1 MIKEITDLGK
11 VSNPL
16 ASVFTMKV
24 DSLSFVRVDIDKN
37 FSADIYIDNFSNK
50 EGFLEAGVFMVDK
63 GGDNVFL
70 LPSSFILKLKNEKGK
85 LKCGIKKQYFY
96 KKLDKK
102 VTILEY
108 LNDKLYSNI
117 LNVIENNFDKIID
130 YGFEIAGNISKNEKR
145 NIAVC
150 VFYKNEPIWKLNN
163 SFEKFKE
170 IKRLLIFEK
179 YGKKGVCNILGIEDE
194 LFYPKANFYYPFSV
208 DKKIVKFD
216 LRDEKNLFLI
226 SKKAIEYFFA
236 GKEYLENFNRYKILG
251 NFVFVTVTSFDL
263 ENIKE
268 FEKLI
273 VKSEEDKNLK
283 SLINLF
289 NKAGARLKQNILI
302 NFYFHTSPTQ
312 GSKEIIS
319 YIKDVMPTYLVEL
332 DRRFER
338 LLRDFRDVFNLENIR
353 YYTAV
358 LLDILGDEKD
368 KRELIDTFSKIVL
381 NKKIDFKRILELI
394 NRKSEKDIQ
403 KYRFR
408 LDKYL
413 FLIWLKGGNVQE
425 IKGNSYEERLN
436 YVLDNFELIKESDS
450 AKVGVC
456 VGLILR
462 MLSFSINDYDKKVLA
477 FVSRKIGRDKKSL
490 LKFVNPIF
498 EKAKLHQKSS
508 LVDTNIACASEY
520 IAKMKDFDKEEFI
533 FGMFLGD
540 ELFNYIYK
548 GAENE

>member
-16 ASVFTMKV
+16 ASVFTMKA
-24 DSLSFVRVDIDKN
+24 DDLSFVRVDIDKN
-37 FSADIYIDNFSNK
+37 FNADIFKDSFYSK
-50 EGFLEAGVFMVDK
+50 EEFLEAGLFREKSGNKIILFPASFVLEIEKEKVKTKLDFFENGLKFVESE
-63 GGDNVFL
+63 FL
-70 LPSSFILKLKNEKGK
+70 EKIFDVIKRNFEDIKELG
-85 LKCGIKKQYFY
+85 LEIATDIKKNN
-96 KKLDKK
+96 KK
-102 VTILEY
+102 
-108 LNDKLYSNI
+108 
-117 LNVIENNFDKIID
+117 
-130 YGFEIAGNISKNEKR
+130 
-145 NIAVC
+145 IAVC
-150 VFYKNEPIWKLNN
+150 IYYDNEPIYKFEDLY
-163 SFEKFKE
+163 EKFKDVK
-170 IKRLLIFEK
+170 ISLYFKP

-251 NFVFVTVTSFDL
+251 NFVFVTATSFDL
-263 ENIKE
+263 KNIKE

-273 VKSEEDKNLK
+273 IRSKDDKNLK

-302 NFYFHTSPTQ
+302 NFYFHTSPAQ

-338 LLRDFRDVFNLENIR
+338 VLRDFRDVFNLENIR

-368 KRELIDTFSKIVL
+368 KRELIDIFSKIVL
-381 NKKIDFKRILELI
+381 NKRINFKRILELI

-436 YVLDNFELIKESDS
+436 YVLNNFELIKESDS

>member
-1 MIKEITDLGK
+1 MIKEIVDLGK

-16 ASVFTMKV
+16 ASVFNMKTDTLHYV
-24 DSLSFVRVDIDKN
+24 KIDIDKDFN
-37 FSADIYIDNFSNK
+37 ADIFIDSFYSK
-50 EGFLEAGVFMVDK
+50 EEFLEAGLFREK
-63 GGDNVFL
+63 SGNKIILF
-70 LPSSFILKLKNEKGK
+70 PNSFIVEIDKDKVKTKLDFFENGLKLIESDF
-85 LKCGIKKQYFY
+85 LKKIYEVIKR
-96 KKLDKK
+96 
-102 VTILEY
+102 
-108 LNDKLYSNI
+108 
-117 LNVIENNFDKIID
+117 NFEDIKD
-130 YGFEIAGNISKNEKR
+130 LALEIAGDIKKINKKVAAFVYFDNRAIYEYEN
-145 NIAVC
+145 
-150 VFYKNEPIWKLNN
+150 L
-163 SFEKFKE
+163 FEKFKDVK
-170 IKRLLIFEK
+170 ISLYFKP
-179 YGKKGVCNILGIEDE
+179 YGKKGICNILGVEDE

-236 GKEYLENFNRYKILG
+236 GKEYLESFNRYKILG
-251 NFVFVTVTSFDL
+251 HFVFITATSFDL
-263 ENIKE
+263 ENVKE

-273 VKSEEDKNLK
+273 IKSEEERNLK

-289 NKAGARLKQNILI
+289 NKAGAKLKQNILI
-302 NFYFHTSPTQ
+302 NFYFHTSPAQ

-319 YIKDVMPTYLVEL
+319 YIKDVMPTYLVEI
-332 DRRFER
+332 DKRYEK
-338 LLRDFRDVFNLENIR
+338 LLKDFRDAFGLENIR
-353 YYTAV
+353 YYTAI
-358 LLDILGDEKD
+358 LLDVLSEEKD
-368 KRELIDTFSKIVL
+368 KRELIEFFSKIVL
-381 NKKIDFKRILELI
+381 NKNIDFKRVLELI
-394 NRKSEKDIQ
+394 NKKSEKDIK

-413 FLIWLKGGNVQE
+413 FLIWLKGGSVEE
-425 IKGNSYEERLN
+425 IKGNSYEERLD
-436 YVLDNFELIKESDS
+436 YVINNFELIKESNS

-462 MLSFSINDYDKKVLA
+462 MLSFSINDFDKKVLA
-477 FVSRKIGRDKKSL
+477 FVSRKVGRDKKSL

-508 LVDTNIACASEY
+508 LVDLNIACASEY
-520 IAKMKDFDKEEFI
+520 IAKMKEFDKEEFI